1 MGTPAAQKAGHV
13 VFPLPGHCVRSAF
26 SDGASTHTGYAW
38 RWKAQ
43 IGQYMKLRRA
53 LIANFKGV
61 RELEIQF
68 AAGGELRPLTVLVGD
83 NGSGKTTVLQAI
95 ALTLSLAT
103 RRTRDVTSFNWHG
116 FIPERV
122 GSLGPTRVELDV
134 ILEPEEVALTT
145 QLYEEWVQQLSADYR
160 QTHRLVTPSE
170 HTEICLVY
178 EAGRVSAKQGFAA
191 VNQFLGR
198 YYALGLA
205 KTQRDKRGW
214 LAKFGSAFWF
224 DQYRNLGSVGNADET
239 QSSEGWTTGVEQLRE
254 YLVGWWAY
262 HMTPLKPGGSKDFL
276 AIMEPY
282 LAQIFPGT
290 RFAGIAPREGSAA
303 PSGRDFY
310 FLLERDGKRYDL
322 AEMSSGE
329 QAIFPLL
336 YEFIRLDIARSVAL
350 IDELELHLH
359 PPEQQTLLAALPKL
373 GSDCQFIITTHSP
386 FLIDVIPQDQ
396 QVRLAGGRLCL

>member
-1 MGTPAAQKAGHV
+1 
-13 VFPLPGHCVRSAF
+13 
-26 SDGASTHTGYAW
+26 
-38 RWKAQ
+38 
-43 IGQYMKLRRA
+43 MKLRRA
-53 LIANFKGV
+53 LIENFKGI
-61 RELEIQF
+61 RRLEIPF
-68 AAGGELRPLTVLVGD
+68 EVSGELRPLTVLVGD

-103 RRTRDVTSFNWHG
+103 RRTRDVSVFNWHG

-122 GSLGPTRVELDV
+122 SSLGRTRVELDV
-134 ILEPEEVALTT
+134 RLDPEEVSLTT
-145 QLYEEWVQQLSADYR
+145 QLFEEWVQQLSADYR
-160 QTHRLVTPSE
+160 QTHSIVEPSR
-170 HTEICLVY
+170 HTDITLIY
-178 EAGRVSAKQGFAA
+178 EAGRVSSKQGFAA

-198 YYALGLA
+198 YYALKLA
-205 KTQRDKRGW
+205 KIQREKRAW
-214 LAKFGSAFWF
+214 LPKFGSAFWF
-224 DQYRNLGSVGNADET
+224 DQYRNLGSVGGADET
-239 QSSEGWTTGVEQLRE
+239 QSPEGWTAGVEQLRE

-262 HMTPLKPGGSKDFL
+262 HMTPEKLGGNKDFL
-276 AIMEPY
+276 ATMEPY

-290 RFAGIAPREGSAA
+290 RFAGISPREAQTA

-329 QAIFPLL
+329 QAVFPLL

-373 GSDCQFIITTHSP
+373 GSDCQFLITTHSP

-396 QVRLAGGRLCL
+396 QIRLTGGRSCL